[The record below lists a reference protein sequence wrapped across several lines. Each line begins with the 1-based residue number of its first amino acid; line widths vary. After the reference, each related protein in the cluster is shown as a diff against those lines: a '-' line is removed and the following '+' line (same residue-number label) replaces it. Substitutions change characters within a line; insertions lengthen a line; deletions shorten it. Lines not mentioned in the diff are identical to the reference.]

1 MKLIKSCVVTV
12 SFINGLTSTWCLLSK
27 SLNQMYTMCL
37 LYHVFRKSS
46 FWELTYTISIGGSE
60 VDSRETTTLNTS
72 LLTSNLNV
80 TGPNKVKYRVIT
92 DTESGAFISAR
103 RVSSLYVTSFVSVED
118 VKKMEESIALAWKK
132 QYNSMC
138 VRNCKITIMI
148 LRIFIYKS
156 LFIFDLIKKLVI
168 GIFLHSSTCFLVF
181 ILDKKFL
188 LLWLIC
194 TIGSEEVKVTFLR
207 QKQYI
212 NSKG

>member
-1 MKLIKSCVVTV
+1 MLLHQTSKHKSGFRIRRV
-12 SFINGLTSTWCLLSK
+12 SNYQVRCLLSK
-27 SLNQMYTMCL
+27 ILNQMYTMCL
-37 LYHVFRKSS
+37 LYYVLRKSS

-138 VRNCKITIMI
+138 VRNCKITVTI
-148 LRIFIYKS
+148 LRISIYKS
-156 LFIFDLIKKLVI
+156 PLSSDLKKSLVSYTIVHVSWYLSWIK
-168 GIFLHSSTCFLVF
+168 
-181 ILDKKFL
+181 
-188 LLWLIC
+188 
-194 TIGSEEVKVTFLR
+194 
-207 QKQYI
+207 
-212 NSKG
+212 NSYFYD